1 MNHPHSSSHEDVRQF
16 LFETS
21 VMPEDVSRIQESVQ
35 DNLHKVLQIINK
47 KIEHPSA
54 DPVRSINKKT
64 KHTSLN
70 DAEHDKWMDS
80 LSKTTHDPRSYQ
92 RSLLERA
99 KHENIIVHLGT
110 GTGKT
115 WIALLL
121 LQHYVN
127 QQRPMVFL
135 VPSVALAVQQHAV
148 LSVHLEQVELACAYT
163 LHRVAEDTSSTI
175 LVATHGAYLDLLRH
189 YPDQYSLG
197 QVSLLIL
204 DECHHCIGNSPY
216 ATILRDYYH
225 TLPQHQRPR
234 VLGLTASPLIA
245 VKVNHT
251 DEQLTQLLTQLEVQI
266 DAKIVAPPANDED
279 SRFHEQECSEHCI
292 SYRMPSGVAKSPLP
306 RIPLDDLHT
315 ARLKEFK
322 QLEQLELDLG
332 PLPVIWYCR
341 SLQLKRNQY
350 QRETRDQFQAAQQY
364 LELVAACRE
373 MHGISHKLQCL
384 EQLLEQELS
393 RTKHAVGVVFVQR
406 RITACALDQYFQ
418 HRNQQ
423 HKMKDLQQAR
433 NEKLNG
439 QFADAEDDNMSWEGL
454 MPHQLL
460 IRCCSMIRKSTGSQ
474 MFHAGAKLS
483 QEEMNQQTQ
492 LMEEEEN
499 NIRKTLGGLRKGT
512 FNVLVAT
519 SVVEEGVDLQAC
531 SFVIAF
537 DALTTI
543 KSYIQMKG
551 RARQKSAKFYFFEND
566 HVTGLNTKQASRLEK
581 RIQNA
586 VANESRKQEEIYR
599 GNTSGLAFLDVTQNQ
614 ELTTEEL
621 LVLRNGSYTAE
632 LGAVFLNSA
641 KSLLYRFA
649 LSQPI
654 DWVTR
659 SSKRA
664 LQSYLPFFD
673 EQCNQLTL
681 PAYCGA
687 RNGLRSISLP
697 ESTLAMPKKDKQ
709 KMLALIACVRLHKN
723 GLLSQRLLPFSRAEL
738 RQKILSF
745 VKPRP
750 NVATRPTL
758 FPLPSLTDKT
768 PCYIGILCMEGERL
782 EEMRKV
788 LGNFGRSLAL
798 VCFEPLLEPKEMSV
812 LQHDHPQF
820 GRLACSMKRGAPIQ
834 CTKNQIALLREFFVV
849 LFNARWKKRTKDG
862 VFELRESNESMITPP
877 YVVGCVDAQH
887 NLDWM
892 YMQKIVD
899 ESKRD
904 AAELKAAAQQVSNV
918 QPLVRPRLWIPDH
931 DPMSVFLVY
940 GGGFQTAREKVDAVD
955 DSFFCQHCWQLPI
968 TILRKDCGSCEGA
981 TNSNDIQSKVPICSF
996 LKGRMLP
1003 KSVFHEA
1010 PLADAALFFEALLL
1024 PQCLYFL
1031 ERIQMTRA
1039 FVEHCR
1045 KHLPFLAQC
1054 LEEHSTDTE
1063 IATLLTAASCVGE
1076 ENYER
1081 WEWLGDAVLQLVL
1094 TDVCLRSPHL
1104 RPWMRGFHEGDLDV
1118 IRSAL
1123 CCNDRLE
1130 EACIM
1135 LSIDRFLFTSEL
1147 ARGRWTPHVM
1157 KLVFSESS
1165 STESNI
1171 KAPRGKILA
1180 DVIEA
1185 ILGWVYVRCGGYQ
1198 AAVRVADELGLTLE
1212 WDPSISYTEVM
1223 NGTRFPPALL
1233 EQTISQETGYIA
1245 FRTPALLLE
1254 AFTHPTCLD
1263 VHVAAYERL
1272 EWIGDAVLSLAARLW
1287 IFDQYSDTKEDSMS
1301 VGRMVNFE
1309 KQFVCNSTLAF
1320 LACRMGWHRYLRH
1333 HDATLPG
1340 RIEAYWASVN
1350 RENRGIWS
1358 TQPPKALADIVE
1370 AVLGA
1375 IFVDG
1380 GCAAGVHAAQQ
1391 VLRPFLDTVIGNEDH
1406 IRHPQQE
1413 LLELLGAM
1421 AKISI
1426 KLRDADED
1434 DDDDGQETFGR
1445 SAVATISL
1453 CGIPVLTCA
1462 ADHPPAATHRAC
1474 ALLLSILEKDKS
1486 WIQQLQSIRSKQSG
1500 LPKEQVTG
1508 SLKHQKQ

>member
-1 MNHPHSSSHEDVRQF
+1 MSRSHSSSHEDVRQF

-21 VMPEDVSRIQESVQ
+21 VTPEDVAQVQ
-35 DNLHKVLQIINK
+35 GIVEGNLHKVLRIMNE
-47 KIEHPSA
+47 KIERRSA
-54 DPVRSINKKT
+54 DPAPSSVHKKT
-64 KHTSLN
+64 KHTTLN
-70 DAEHDKWMDS
+70 DAERDQLMDS
-80 LSKTTHDPRSYQ
+80 LAKTTHDPRSYQ
-92 RSLLERA
+92 RILFERA

-121 LQHYVN
+121 LQHYVE

-148 LSVHLEQVELACAYT
+148 LSVHLEQVQLACAYT
-163 LHRVAEDTSSTI
+163 LHRVAEETSSKV

-197 QVSLLIL
+197 QVSLMIL

-225 TLPQHQRPR
+225 TLPQNQRPR

-251 DEQLTQLLTQLEVQI
+251 EEQLTQLLTQLEVQM
-266 DAKIVAPPANDED
+266 DAKIVAPPADDED
-279 SRFHEQECSEHCI
+279 SRYHEQECSEHCI
-292 SYRMPSGVAKSPLP
+292 PYRMDSGVSTSPLP
-306 RIPLDDLHT
+306 RIPANSLHP

-350 QRETRDQFQAAQQY
+350 QNETREQFQAAQQY
-364 LELVAACRE
+364 LERVAACRE
-373 MHGISHKLQCL
+373 THGTSHKLQCL

-393 RTKHAVGVVFVQR
+393 RKKHAVGVVFVQR
-406 RITACALDQYFQ
+406 RITACALDQSFQ
-418 HRNQQ
+418 HRNHQQ
-423 HKMKDLQQAR
+423 KKNDLQQVR
-433 NEKLNG
+433 HDKFNG

-454 MPHQLL
+454 SPHQPL

-474 MFHAGAKLS
+474 MFRAGAKLS

-499 NIRKTLGGLRKGT
+499 NIRKTLDGLRKGT

-566 HVTGLNTKQASRLEK
+566 HVAGLNTKDASRLEK
-581 RIQNA
+581 RIENA
-586 VANESRKQEEIYR
+586 VANESRKQEENYR
-599 GNTSGLAFLDVTQNQ
+599 GSSSGLAFLDVTQNQ
-614 ELTTEEL
+614 ELSTEEL
-621 LVLRNGSYTAE
+621 FVLRNGSYTAE

-659 SSKRA
+659 SSKRS

-687 RNGLRSISLP
+687 GNGLRSISLP
-697 ESTLAMPKKDKQ
+697 ETTLVMPKKDKQ

-723 GLLSQRLLPFSRAEL
+723 GLLSRRLLPFSRSEL

-750 NVATRPTL
+750 NQNDVTT
-758 FPLPSLTDKT
+758 
-768 PCYIGILCMEGERL
+768 CYINILCMEGERM
-782 EEMRKV
+782 EETRKSF
-788 LGNFGRSLAL
+788 GNFGKSLAL

-812 LQHDHPQF
+812 MHHDHPQF
-820 GRLACSMKRGAPIQ
+820 GRLACSMKKAAPIQ
-834 CTKNQIALLREFFVV
+834 CTKSQIALLREFFVV

-862 VFELRESNESMITPP
+862 VFKLRESNESMITPS
-877 YVVGCVDAQH
+877 YVLGCIDDQH

-899 ESKRD
+899 ESKRN
-904 AAELKAAAQQVSNV
+904 AAELKAAAQQVSKG
-918 QPLVRPRLWIPDH
+918 QPFVRPRLWIPDH
-931 DPMSVFLVY
+931 DPMSVFVVY
-940 GGGFQTAREKVDAVD
+940 GGGFQKDSEKVDD
-955 DSFFCQHCWQLPI
+955 KNESIFCQYCWQLPI
-968 TILRKDCGSCEGA
+968 TILHKDGSSCEAA
-981 TNSNDIQSKVPICSF
+981 THAEAFESSIPICPF

-1003 KSVFHEA
+1003 KSIFPEA
-1010 PLADAALFFEALLL
+1010 PLADAAVYFEALLL
-1024 PQCLYFL
+1024 PQSLYFL
-1031 ERIQMTRA
+1031 ERIQTTRA

-1045 KHLPFLAQC
+1045 KHIPILAQC
-1054 LEEHSTDTE
+1054 LEENSTDAE
-1063 IATLLTAASCVGE
+1063 IATLLTAASCAGE
-1076 ENYER
+1076 DNYER
-1081 WEWLGDAVLQLVL
+1081 WEWFGDAVLQLVM
-1094 TDVCLRSPHL
+1094 TDVCFRSPHL

-1130 EACIM
+1130 EACLM

-1147 ARGRWTPHVM
+1147 ARGQWTPRVM
-1157 KLVFSESS
+1157 KLVFSESTS
-1165 STESNI
+1165 SKSSS

-1185 ILGWVYVRCGGYQ
+1185 ILGLVYMRCGGYP
-1198 AAVRVADELGLTLE
+1198 AAVRVADELGLTIE
-1212 WDPSISYTEVM
+1212 WDPSISYTEAM
-1223 NGTRFPPALL
+1223 NGSRSPPASL
-1233 EQTISQETGYIA
+1233 EQTISQGTGYIA

-1272 EWIGDAVLSLAARLW
+1272 EWIGDAVLALAARLW
-1287 IFDQYSDTKEDSMS
+1287 IFDQYSDKEDGMS
-1301 VGRMVNFE
+1301 VGRMVTFE

-1320 LACRMGWHRYLRH
+1320 LACRMGWHRHLRH

-1340 RIEAYWASVN
+1340 RIEAYWASVS
-1350 RENRGIWS
+1350 RESRGIWS
-1358 TQPPKALADIVE
+1358 TQPPKALADAVE

-1375 IFVDG
+1375 VFVDG
-1380 GCAAGVHAAQQ
+1380 GCAAGVQAAHEL
-1391 VLRPFLDTVIGNEDH
+1391 LRPFLETVIGNEDQ

-1413 LLELLGAM
+1413 LLELLGDM
-1421 AKISI
+1421 AKISV

-1434 DDDDGQETFGR
+1434 EDDNGQDTFGLT
-1445 SAVATISL
+1445 AVATISL
-1453 CGIPVLTCA
+1453 WGVPVLTCV

-1474 ALLLSILEKDKS
+1474 ALLLSILEKDSS
-1486 WIQQLQSIRSKQSG
+1486 WMQQLQAIRNKQIG
-1500 LPKEQVTG
+1500 LPKKQVTE
-1508 SLKHQKQ
+1508 SLKRQKQ